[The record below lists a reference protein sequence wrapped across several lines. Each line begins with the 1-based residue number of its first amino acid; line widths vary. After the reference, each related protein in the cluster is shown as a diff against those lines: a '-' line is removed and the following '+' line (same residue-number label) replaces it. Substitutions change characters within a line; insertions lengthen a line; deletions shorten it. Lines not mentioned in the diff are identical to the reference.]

1 LTVVVLAPAAAAAA
15 LVVAQEEISLH
26 ISRPALREYLSSYP
40 SPLVLFLFLK
50 RRKKASVFCRGKKIV
65 KM

>member
-1 LTVVVLAPAAAAAA
+1 LTVVVLAPAAASAA

-50 RRKKASVFCRGKKIV
+50 KEKKSQRLLQG
-65 KM
+65 

>member
-1 LTVVVLAPAAAAAA
+1 LATRLTVVVLAPAAA

-50 RRKKASVFCRGKKIV
+50 KEKKSLRLLLG
-65 KM
+65 

>member
-50 RRKKASVFCRGKKIV
+50 KEKKSQRLLQG
-65 KM
+65 